1 MEALTEDM
9 LQSWSPGQ
17 RVNVEFEFGAL
28 TSRIALKALF
38 DIDNAGDRQR
48 FADKLHLVFDIMT
61 ARLRSVFKAP
71 LWLPT
76 PETVRLKRG
85 IRELDEVVNGFIESG
100 RKRDSGSG
108 DLLSRLV
115 HLEPEDGV
123 RMTDKQLRDE
133 LMTLYLASHET
144 TALTLAWTWY
154 LLSQNPDAEE
164 RVVDEWRCVL
174 GGRIPSVEDVANL
187 PDTAK
192 VILESLRLC
201 PAVYVIG
208 REATKDLELGGYRVK
223 RGNTVFMSQWVSH
236 RDPKYFPD
244 PESFKPQRWDNG
256 LQRKLP
262 KFVYYPFGG
271 GQRVCVG
278 NTFALLEAAIILA
291 GVGQRYRFTLAP
303 DADIAFKPQITLLPA
318 NKIPAILER
327 R

>member
-1 MEALTEDM
+1 
-9 LQSWSPGQ
+9 
-17 RVNVEFEFGAL
+17 
-28 TSRIALKALF
+28 
-38 DIDNAGDRQR
+38 
-48 FADKLHLVFDIMT
+48 
-61 ARLRSVFKAP
+61 
-71 LWLPT
+71 
-76 PETVRLKRG
+76 
-85 IRELDEVVNGFIESG
+85 
-100 RKRDSGSG
+100 
-108 DLLSRLV
+108 
-115 HLEPEDGV
+115 
-123 RMTDKQLRDE
+123 MTDKQLRDE

-164 RVVDEWRCVL
+164 RVVDEWRRVL

-192 VILESLRLC
+192 VILESMRLC

-291 GVGQRYRFTLAP
+291 GVGQRYRFTLAT